1 MTDFAGI
8 GRKRPLLNINFE
20 NLLLYPYNP
29 RLPQEVQ
36 GKTQKEIIYA
46 LYKFFDTEELA
57 YSMAENGYFDEEPL
71 VAVPENLPSEF
82 ENLSYEELKNNKSYN
97 DFIKKMIL
105 NS

>member
-20 NLLLYPYNP
+20 NLLLDPYNP

-36 GKTQKEIIYA
+36 GKTQEEIIFE
-46 LYKFFDTEELA
+46 LYESFDIEELA

-82 ENLSYEELKNNKSYN
+82 ENLSYEELKNNKNYN
-97 DFIKKMIL
+97 DFIKKK
-105 NS
+105 